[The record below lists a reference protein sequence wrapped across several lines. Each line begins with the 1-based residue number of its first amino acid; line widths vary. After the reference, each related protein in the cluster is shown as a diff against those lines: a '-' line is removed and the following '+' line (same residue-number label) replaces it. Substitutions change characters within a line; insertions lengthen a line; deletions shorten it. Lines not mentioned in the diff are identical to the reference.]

1 MADLDRA
8 GRSAL
13 HYAALNGG
21 MDQVNALLDEGF
33 DPGLADR
40 QGMTPLHFAAQEYA
54 VDAAR
59 ILLDAGAAVDVQDRA
74 GRSPLYLA
82 SFNSKGRGELIGL
95 LRDHGA
101 DPRLA
106 NSSGKSPLD
115 VARLIGNYDVRQF
128 YADIEDA

>member
-1 MADLDRA
+1 MSGHDRA
-8 GRSAL
+8 DRSDL
-13 HYAALNGG
+13 HYAALQG
-21 MDQVNALLDEGF
+21 DEEQVRSLLDAGF

-59 ILLDAGAAVDVQDRA
+59 ALLDAGVSVDAQDRT
-74 GRSPLYLA
+74 GRSPLHIA
-82 SFNSKGRGELIGL
+82 TFNSKGRGDVIGL
-95 LRDHGA
+95 LREHGA

-106 NSSGKSPLD
+106 NLSGQSSLD
-115 VARLIGNYDVRQF
+115 LARLIGNYDVRQF